1 MTHLRH
7 ELDPVIRLPMR
18 SSIVAALSG
27 VERAEF
33 RFIRD
38 TVEIDD
44 SLPSQHVT
52 TLEQAGYVRVT
63 KRQVGRRARPGS
75 VTPQG
80 KTAFGHHLA
89 VLNRIAAPPANRA
102 L

>member
-1 MTHLRH
+1 
-7 ELDPVIRLPMR
+7 
-18 SSIVAALSG
+18 
-27 VERAEF
+27 
-33 RFIRD
+33 
-38 TVEIDD
+38 
-44 SLPSQHVT
+44 
-52 TLEQAGYVRVT
+52 VRVT